1 MAYIASTYDTNP
13 FSGLFGLDTSTGALT
28 VIPDYAEVRAAVSGE
43 MKRLFGQEFTDE
55 PQTTNGLLIDVMAM
69 VMYDC
74 AGISAQTVNF
84 LNVDMAF
91 GKFLDAIG
99 AVYGVPR
106 NDGED
111 DETYRTRLKDSFAR
125 GIGMVDAVRNA
136 IANINGVKA
145 YVVLENCTSHQMYLP
160 AGERHFVNVG
170 AHSIFVCVKTDGDEN
185 TNEAVC
191 DAIVATRSLGCGM
204 SVAEDAE
211 SYVGSDGLTSISLA
225 KTFPNIKV
233 IVNVNSSKYVGSE
246 TVKSVVEDAVK
257 KMFKANCMNYTFSEA
272 DVISSVARN
281 GNGIVA
287 KWAEILVV
295 GDSNDY
301 EETTYLSVM
310 PWQWI
315 DSENGVEVELA

>member
-1 MAYIASTYDTNP
+1 MADIASTYDTNP
-13 FSGLFGLDTSTGALT
+13 FSGLFGLDASTGALT
-28 VIPDYAEVRAAVSGE
+28 VIPDYADVRAAVSSE

-111 DETYRTRLKDSFAR
+111 DETYRTRLKNSFAR
-125 GIGMVDAVRNA
+125 GIGMVEAIRNA
-136 IANINGVKA
+136 IANVQGVEA
-145 YVVLENCTSHQMYLP
+145 SVVLENCTGASRFLP
-160 AGERHFVNVG
+160 AGERQSVEVG
-170 AHSIFVCVKTDGDEN
+170 AHSIFVCVKTDESDATKEN
-185 TNEAVC
+185 VC

-211 SYVGSDGLTSISLA
+211 TYVGSDGITTISIAS
-225 KTFPNIKV
+225 TFPNVKV
-233 IVNVNSSKYVGSE
+233 RVGASATKYVGFE
-246 TVKSVVEDAVK
+246 TVESVVVDAVR

-272 DVISSVARN
+272 DVISAVARH

-287 KWAEILVV
+287 KWAELLVK
-295 GDSNDY
+295 GDSGEY
-301 EETTYLSVM
+301 EETTYLRVM
-310 PWQWI
+310 PWQWV
-315 DSENGVEVELA
+315 DSENGVEVELG